1 MLLKELNNLK
11 ELKVIKEL
19 IKRGNILMIELG
31 IIVVLIVGVNEMM
44 KCILPISSVL
54 LGILVM
60 LLIHWYPIS
69 DCIFIPKLL
78 KRTLDTLK

>member
-11 ELKVIKEL
+11 EFKVIKEL
-19 IKRGNILMIELG
+19 IKRGNILTIELG
-31 IIVVLIVGVNEMM
+31 VIAALIVGVNERI
-44 KCILPISSVL
+44 KRFLPISSVL

-78 KRTLDTLK
+78 KRMLDNLK